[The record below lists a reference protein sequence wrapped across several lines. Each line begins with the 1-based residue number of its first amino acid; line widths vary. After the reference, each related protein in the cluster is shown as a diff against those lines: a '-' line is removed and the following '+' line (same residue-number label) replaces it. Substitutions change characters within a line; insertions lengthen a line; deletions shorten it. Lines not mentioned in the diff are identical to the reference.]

1 LHTERRYPIYL
12 GYADDEDEFF
22 PQPPLGYS
30 TYEGT
35 VTLVYT
41 SARK

>member
-1 LHTERRYPIYL
+1 MLYRYPIYL
-12 GYADDEDEFF
+12 GYAWTDRV
-22 PQPPLGYS
+22 

-41 SARK
+41 KAAAK